1 VKRLALAAALVA
13 ASVAQAAGAA
23 TNEYSTGNIRVAI
36 APGAT
41 VERGLPVPHKGPVS
55 FVRVW
60 FRIATPNSGDLAV
73 SLVSARG
80 TVVPLVTHRGTG
92 AGFGGGRGCNFT
104 ETLLDSDMDTNPIAD
119 GSAPFTDGPYRAEGS
134 LKKLYGE
141 EARGRWRLRIENTG
155 THAATLE
162 CFTLDISRAVPQT
175 LTARRGSL
183 SATVTFT
190 ERNFQFSK
198 TGIAIVRAGK
208 KVLDTRLTRL
218 RGCRD
223 CDSFRP
229 THLSFRDLDGG
240 EPELILEMFT
250 GGAHC
255 CSVTLLLR
263 WDARSRSY
271 KSKLVSWGNYG
282 YRLVDLDGDKL
293 PEFSAF
299 DERFVYAFTAY
310 VFSAAPVQISQY
322 RNGAL
327 IDVTREFP
335 REIEKEAAELKATYT
350 KERKAK
356 DVDLRGF
363 IAAYVADLYLLDR
376 GEEAQAFLR
385 QAQARGDLRGFDGP
399 TGAKYITALTKF
411 LRANGYIR

>member
-1 VKRLALAAALVA
+1 MKRLALAAVLVA
-13 ASVAQAAGAA
+13 AIVAQAAGAA
-23 TNEYSTGNIRVAI
+23 TNEYSTGNIHVAI
-36 APGAT
+36 APGRT

-60 FRIATPNSGDLAV
+60 FRISTPNSGDLAV

-80 TVVPLVTHRGTG
+80 TVVPLVTHRSTG
-92 AGFGGGRGCNFT
+92 AGFGGGRGCKGT
-104 ETLLDSDMDTNPIAD
+104 STVIDADMDTNPIAE
-119 GSAPFTDGPYRAEGS
+119 GSAPFADGPYRAEGS

-141 EARGRWRLRIENTG
+141 GARGRWRLRIQNTG
-155 THAATLE
+155 TRAATLE
-162 CFTLDISRAVPQT
+162 CFSLDISRDVPQK
-175 LTARRGSL
+175 LVARRGSVTAL
-183 SATVTFT
+183 VTFT

-198 TGIAIVRAGK
+198 TSLTIARFGK
-208 KVLDTRLTRL
+208 KVFESPLPKL
-218 RGCRD
+218 RGCRE
-223 CDSFRP
+223 CGTFRP
-229 THLSFRDLDGG
+229 TQLSFRDLDGG

-263 WDARSRSY
+263 WDGGAY
-271 KSKLVSWGNYG
+271 KSRLAVWGNYG

-310 VFSAAPVQISQY
+310 VFSAAPVQIWQY
-322 RNGAL
+322 RKGAL

-335 REIEKEAAELKATYT
+335 REIEKELPRLKTAYT
-350 KERKAK
+350 QGRKMK

-376 GEEAQAFLR
+376 GDEAQAFLR
-385 QAQARGDLRGFDGP
+385 QALARGDLHGFDGP
-399 TGAKYITALTKF
+399 TGAGYITALNKF